1 LFRLVN
7 HQLAFN
13 LEESVMIK
21 HNSDPFL
28 AQTSVM
34 LVILLVM
41 YVLGNDTSPIDHL
54 LASR

>member
-1 LFRLVN
+1 
-7 HQLAFN
+7 
-13 LEESVMIK
+13 MIK

-34 LVILLVM
+34 LVILLAI
-41 YVLGNDTSPIDHL
+41 YVFGGDASPIDHL